1 MHLTLNPFRWRKL
14 AKHYAT
20 LYSKQTLTV
29 INANEYIAELIAEN
43 AQKDTRIQGLQQIIK
58 SQAEDIIKLR
68 QKPHRRHKRGVK
80 KCLF

>member
-20 LYSKQTLTV
+20 LYSKQILTV

-43 AQKDTRIQGLQQIIK
+43 VQKDTRIQGLQQIIESK
-58 SQAEDIIKLR
+58 VS
-68 QKPHRRHKRGVK
+68 
-80 KCLF
+80 